1 MIDNENIE
9 LARPAAQPHRVDY
22 RVDPVI
28 NLDPS
33 AAEWSSML
41 QTYWGIA
48 RRRWATI
55 AATILTVVTLTAI
68 YSFKAKPVYR
78 ATAQVGIESE
88 TPQLQTINSL
98 YQNLPTDEAFLG
110 TQVKVLQSDNL
121 AWTTIQQLGLAS
133 NPAFLPVSPDTKA
146 LDPDSRQGQGLLL
159 QRFQAALTVSLSPNT
174 HVVEVSFD
182 STDPDLAARI
192 ANALVKNYIE
202 SNFLQKVSATQQ
214 ATGWMKQQLEDL
226 RANVEKSQQALVTY
240 ERTNVI
246 VNVNDKQNVVEQRL
260 SDLSQDLTV
269 AESDLA
275 QKESVYNLAQSNP
288 NQLAL
293 VAQNELLQRLQ
304 EKYADLKG
312 QYTEARA
319 ASGPNY
325 PKVVNLQKQ
334 VDEIQSLIDQEQQ
347 RTVERIR
354 RDYNAA
360 VGRVKLLQASVAEQ
374 KVEVGRLNQLLIQHN
389 ILKHDFESNQQ
400 LYENLLQHLK
410 DAQVSAGLRAT
421 NINLVDPARPPAFA
435 VRPKKALNIAIG
447 LVMGLLLGTTLA
459 FAQEGL
465 EHRTIKT
472 VEDVERLA
480 DIPALGLIPMR
491 SSAQKWSYSLAKRK
505 PVNGSANGSLALVVS
520 MDPMSPI
527 SESYRALK
535 TSILFSTNPPPKTLL
550 VTSAEPGEGKTST
563 ALNLSTAFAEG
574 GQPVVLVEADMR
586 RPGVM
591 NTFGWLK
598 HKGLSGVLTGA
609 YPLEEAIFP
618 VESIPNLWVIP
629 AGPHAPNPAGLLSTS
644 NFRSLLDDLG
654 KRFDH
659 IVVDSPPVLLVTD
672 ATILSAA
679 VDGVI
684 IIAASGGTSPASLL
698 RAFRT
703 LDTAGAKLLGVVVN
717 KFDYQKGSYYYTTYY
732 RQYGSYYRSPDREQS
747 PSSSATG

>member
-1 MIDNENIE
+1 MIDNESIE
-9 LARPAAQPHRVDY
+9 LARQPAQPHRGEY
-22 RVDPVI
+22 RSDSVI
-28 NLDPS
+28 NLAPS
-33 AAEWSSML
+33 AVEWSSML

-48 RRRWATI
+48 RRRWGTIGATVLASVI
-55 AATILTVVTLTAI
+55 LTAI
-68 YSFKAKPVYR
+68 YSFKSTPVYR
-78 ATAQVGIESE
+78 ATVQVGIESE
-88 TPQLQTINSL
+88 TPPLQTISNL
-98 YQNLPTDEAFLG
+98 YQNLPADEAFLG
-110 TQVKVLQSDNL
+110 TQVKMLQSDNL
-121 AWTTIQQLGLAS
+121 AWETIQQLGLAS
-133 NPAFLPVSPDTKA
+133 NRAFLPLSDPAKA
-146 LDPDSRQGQGLLL
+146 FDPNSRQGQGLLL
-159 QRFQAALTVSLSPNT
+159 QRFRGALSVSLSPNT

-214 ATGWMKQQLEDL
+214 ATGWMGQQLEEQ
-226 RANVEKSQQALVTY
+226 RAKVEKSQQALVTY
-240 ERTNVI
+240 ERTNAI

-275 QKESVYNLAQSNP
+275 QKEALYDLARSNP
-288 NQLAL
+288 SRVAL

-304 EKYADLKG
+304 EKYADLRT
-312 QYTEARA
+312 QYTEARTA
-319 ASGPNY
+319 TGPNF

-334 VDEIQSLIDQEQQ
+334 IDAIQSLIDQEQT
-347 RTVERIR
+347 RTVERIQ

-421 NINLVDPARPPAFA
+421 NINVIDPARPPAFA
-435 VRPKKALNIAIG
+435 VRPKKAVNIAIG
-447 LVMGLLLGTTLA
+447 LVIGLLLGITLA

-480 DIPALGLIPMR
+480 NVPTLGLIPMR
-491 SSAQKWSYSLAKRK
+491 SAAHKWSYSLAKPK
-505 PVNGSANGSLALVVS
+505 PANGSSNGTVALIVS
-520 MDPMSPI
+520 SDPMSPI
-527 SESYRALK
+527 AESYRALK
-535 TSILFSTNPPPKTLL
+535 SSVLFSMSPPPKVLL
-550 VTSAEPGEGKTST
+550 VTSAEPGEGKTCT
-563 ALNLSTAFAEG
+563 ALNLATVLAEG
-574 GQPVVLVEADMR
+574 GQRVVLVEGDMR
-586 RPGVM
+586 RPGI
-591 NTFGWLK
+591 TDAFGWLK
-598 HKGLSGVLTGA
+598 NKGLSGVLTGA
-609 YPLEEAIFP
+609 YPLDEAIFSA
-618 VESIPNLWVIP
+618 ESIPYLSVIP

-644 NFRSLLDDLG
+644 NIRALLDELG

-672 ATILSAA
+672 ATVLSTS

-684 IIAASGGTSPASLL
+684 IVAESGGTSPGSLL

-703 LDTAGAKLLGVVVN
+703 LDAAGAKLLGVVVN
-717 KFDYQKGSYYYTTYY
+717 KFDYQKGSYYYTSYY
-732 RQYGSYYRSPDREQS
+732 RQYGSYYRSSDREDS
-747 PSSSATG
+747 PSSSAAS